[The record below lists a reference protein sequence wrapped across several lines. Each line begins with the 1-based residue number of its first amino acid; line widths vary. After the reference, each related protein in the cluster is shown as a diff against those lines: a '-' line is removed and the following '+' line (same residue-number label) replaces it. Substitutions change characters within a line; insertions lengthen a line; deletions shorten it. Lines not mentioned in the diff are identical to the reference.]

1 MKYSIFTVMAPEFTP
16 EELVGK
22 LVHLGYEGVEWRVVT
37 VLEKKKEISF
47 WEGNKCSFSLQTL
60 KEKADY
66 IKSITEK
73 ENLEICNLATY
84 LKVDEFEKIEKA
96 MQAAKVIACPQIR
109 VTVPSYERGFDYNNL
124 FEETQKN
131 LKKVEKLA
139 SKYGIKALLE
149 LHMGNIIPSASA
161 AYRLISSF
169 DPGCIGVIYDP
180 GNMVYEGYENWQMGM
195 QLLGKYLAHVHVKNS
210 SWVIERKD
218 ENGIFFWKSISAR
231 LKEGIV
237 EWKQVIDDLKAVGYE
252 GHLSFE
258 DFSDIPTEEKLT
270 KNIEYF
276 KSLE

>member
-1 MKYSIFTVMAPEFTP
+1 VKYSIFTVMTPEFTP

-22 LVHLGYEGVEWRVVT
+22 LAHLGYEGVEWRVAT
-37 VLEKKKEISF
+37 VLERKKKTSF
-47 WEGNKCSFSLQTL
+47 WKGNKCSLFLQTL
-60 KEKADY
+60 KEKAGY
-66 IKSITEK
+66 IKNITEK

-84 LKVDEFEKIEKA
+84 LEVDELEKIEKV
-96 MQAAKVIACPQIR
+96 MQAAKVMTCPQIR
-109 VTVPSYERGFDYNNL
+109 VGVPSYERGRNYDNL
-124 FEETQKN
+124 FEKTQEN

-139 SKYGIKALLE
+139 SKYSMKALLE

-169 DPGCIGVIYDP
+169 DAGCIGVIYDP

-195 QLLGKYLAHVHVKNS
+195 QLLGEYLAHVHVKNS
-210 SWVIERKD
+210 SWIIERKD
-218 ENGIFFWKSISAR
+218 ENGIFFWEPTWAR

-252 GHLSFE
+252 GYLSFE
-258 DFSDIPTEEKLT
+258 DFSDISVEEKLA
-270 KNIEYF
+270 KNIEYL